1 MKTLNLKEMEILT
14 GGICAL
20 MPDPAAP
27 ECRPSLCSVYGEAL
41 GLLNFPNPIACPA

>member
-1 MKTLNLKEMEILT
+1 MKPLNLNQMEALN

-27 ECRPSLCSVYGEAL
+27 ACRPSLCQVFGLAL
-41 GLLNFPNPIACPA
+41 GLANFPNPVACPL